1 MFPFDDV
8 IMKYPGTA
16 EAGIAYKRSPPVWA
30 IDLISDNGDTART
43 VATELCKALSM
54 GTVSI
59 PVNDILISS
68 PSRHSYITCLHA

>member
-8 IMKYPGTA
+8 IMKTQA
-16 EAGIAYKRSPPVWA
+16 RRRRVLLIRDRPPVWA

-43 VATELCKALSM
+43 VPTELCKALSM
-54 GTVSI
+54 GTVLI
-59 PVNDILISS
+59 PANDILMSS